1 MSSKTVCT
9 EQVGWLYNA
18 LKLLTLQKHRE
29 ENISLE
35 AQYQELLCVSEQLM
49 CFCLLD
55 TENHWSD
62 LSLAGTNCKLSWQ
75 ATAGRK
81 TGTAV
86 LSIPL
91 TSGFIAISC
100 CIGFPLILCVVL

>member
-18 LKLLTLQKHRE
+18 LKLLTLQKHRG
-29 ENISLE
+29 ENISLK

-55 TENHWSD
+55 TENH
-62 LSLAGTNCKLSWQ
+62 
-75 ATAGRK
+75 
-81 TGTAV
+81 V
-86 LSIPL
+86 E
-91 TSGFIAISC
+91 
-100 CIGFPLILCVVL
+100 